1 MKRPAMAV
9 GPSALP
15 KMMLGFVVRRCAVA
29 VGHEPSAEE
38 FARWANAQQDGD
50 RTFCLFGRPISVS
63 EARLILRHPGRPVT
77 ARNAAPHEQI
87 KDDGEPPV
95 RPASAKVTPFAAA
108 VARLKARGK
117 KKF

>member
-1 MKRPAMAV
+1 MKRPVMAT

-29 VGHEPSAEE
+29 VGHDPSAEE
-38 FARWANAQQDGD
+38 FAAWANAQQDGD
-50 RTFCLFGRPISVS
+50 RSFCLFGRPISVH

-87 KDDGEPPV
+87 KEDGELPV
-95 RPASAKVTPFAAA
+95 RVSSAKVTPFAAA
-108 VARLKARGK
+108 AARLKARRK
-117 KKF
+117 